1 MHSRRNTN
9 VCEGFFGSIK
19 YYEDRFHC
27 SLAGANGVTSSKV
40 DEIFDVLAPNF
51 IARGTQKVDDA
62 HASKSTRKKRHRQA
76 ARNGRLQA
84 AVCG

>member
-27 SLAGANGVTSSKV
+27 SLAGANGVTSSKA
-40 DEIFDVLAPNF
+40 DEIFVSRKDKRLKLYKVNDPDDETGALAVGTRVQVL
-51 IARGTQKVDDA
+51 QKGMQSRDPL
-62 HASKSTRKKRHRQA
+62 K
-76 ARNGRLQA
+76 
-84 AVCG
+84 